1 MKIVKRNSV
10 SIRLCV
16 GVGSLE
22 ALELN
27 NSDGFMNVYI
37 SVLHLDTPYS
47 NWATLPCIS
56 RNKIRS
62 IRTRISKV

>member
-1 MKIVKRNSV
+1 MKIVKRNDVSV
-10 SIRLCV
+10 RLCV

-27 NSDGFMNVYI
+27 DSDGFMNLYI

-47 NWATLPCIS
+47 NWATLPCMS

-62 IRTRISKV
+62 TRIRIN